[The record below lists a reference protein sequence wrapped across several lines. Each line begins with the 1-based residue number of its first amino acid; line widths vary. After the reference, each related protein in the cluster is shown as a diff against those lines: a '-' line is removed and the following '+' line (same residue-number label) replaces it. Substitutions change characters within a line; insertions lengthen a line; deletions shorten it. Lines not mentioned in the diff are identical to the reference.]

1 MKPSAQ
7 KAGKKKM
14 PCKTA
19 QLKNRHYKENKMPY
33 KPIKKAAVAG
43 IIGGALAVP
52 AAALAKTLL
61 TPRKVSAYEPKGDP
75 DREKLYAGKLSEMVK
90 YETVSV
96 RGEIQREKFLGFH
109 KVLEE
114 LFPLVHKNLEKTEID
129 GSLMFKWTGKRHDR
143 PIVLMGHQDV
153 VAAEGKWIHEPFS
166 GDIADGKVWG
176 RGSGDTKCSVMAFL
190 QAAEELLAE
199 NYVPAQDIYLC
210 SSNTEEIGGEGAPKT
225 VDELERRGV
234 RPFLVCDEGG
244 AIVQEPLA
252 GFPGNYAMVG
262 VLEKGNGNVKVIA
275 RSNGGHSSTP
285 SKNSPIAR
293 LSRFV
298 CDIEKHNPM
307 KVDLEPELISMFKRI
322 ADYGPFYMRFALGNL
337 WLTKPLL
344 KLAGP
349 HLGSEVAALMRTT
362 IAFTQQSGSQGA
374 NILPQEASITVNM
387 RFIPHQDKEE
397 SIAIIRRIA
406 SKYGLEV
413 EDLGGEESY
422 PPVNTEGDA
431 FGLVEKVIAD
441 VFPGL
446 PVIPYVMTGGT
457 NAAYYQR
464 ICDACIRFSPVLYTA
479 EQMETMHGLNENI
492 STVSLPGAVDFYKTI
507 IKKAE

>member
-1 MKPSAQ
+1 MSDKT
-7 KAGKKKM
+7 KRNLKIAGVVG
-14 PCKTA
+14 
-19 QLKNRHYKENKMPY
+19 
-33 KPIKKAAVAG
+33 AAV
-43 IIGGALAVP
+43 LAP
-52 AAALAKTLL
+52 AAAAAAKTLL
-61 TPRKVSAYEPKGDP
+61 TPRKFSTFEPEKDP
-75 DREKLYAGKLSEMVK
+75 EREQKYAEKLSKMIQ

-114 LFPLVHKNLEKTEID
+114 LFPLVHEKLEKTEID
-129 GSLMFKWTGKRHDR
+129 GSLMFKWEGKNHDK

-166 GDIADGKVWG
+166 GDIEDGKVWG
-176 RGSGDTKCSVMAFL
+176 RGTADSKCSVMAFL
-190 QAAEELLAE
+190 QAAEELLSE
-199 NYVPAQDIYLC
+199 GYEPEQDIYLC

-225 VDELERRGV
+225 VAELERRGV

-244 AIVQEPLA
+244 AIVEEPLA
-252 GFPGNYAMVG
+252 GFPGSYAMVG
-262 VLEKGNGNVKVIA
+262 VLEKGAGNVKVIA

-293 LSRFV
+293 LAKFV
-298 CDIEKHNPM
+298 CDIERHNPM
-307 KVDLEPELISMFKRI
+307 TVDLEPELVTMFERI
-322 ADYGPFYMRFALGNL
+322 ADYGPFYMRLVLGNM

-349 HLGSEVAALMRTT
+349 YLGNQVAALMRTT

-374 NILPQEASITVNM
+374 NVLPQEASITVNM
-387 RFIPHQDKEE
+387 RYIPHQNKEE
-397 SIAIIRRIA
+397 SIAVIRSIA

-413 EDLGGEESY
+413 EDLGGDGSF
-422 PPVNTEGDA
+422 PPVNTDGEA
-431 FGLVEKVIAD
+431 FSMVEEVIND

-457 NAAYYQR
+457 DAAYYQK
-464 ICDACIRFSPVLYTA
+464 ICDACIRFSPILYGPD
-479 EQMETMHGLNENI
+479 QMEGMHGLNENLD
-492 STVSLPGAVDFYKTI
+492 TVSLPGAVDFYKAI
-507 IKKAE
+507 IKKMEQVDPEEETEESTEE